1 MARALQKQV
10 GEVSFFGPVHPWQK
24 IAGKIEGRLSRRLM
38 GKKYDYTHSLGLA
51 KAYAKAFA
59 RKLSGQ
65 NFDLIVAPAASTET
79 AFLETKIPIV
89 YVSDAT
95 FARLV
100 NYYPGFSNLLE
111 RSALQGNEIE
121 HQAIQKAAL
130 ALFSSEWA
138 AASALNEYAANP
150 ARVFVA
156 PFGANLDEIPDEKDA
171 LQRKKNPVCRLLF
184 LARSW
189 ERKGG
194 QIAFQAL
201 LTLEETGL
209 AALLVVCGCTPPPG
223 IFHPWL
229 KVIPSLD
236 KNKADQNRQL
246 TELFLSSDYMLVPT
260 RADCTPIVFCE
271 AAAFGLPVITTDT
284 GGVSGVVR
292 NGENGYMLPYYAK
305 GAEYA
310 RLITEIYHDDERYYK
325 LVRKSRQAFEERL
338 NWDVWARTVKQLIA
352 EKLGIK

>member
-1 MARALQKQV
+1 
-10 GEVSFFGPVHPWQK
+10 
-24 IAGKIEGRLSRRLM
+24 
-38 GKKYDYTHSLGLA
+38 
-51 KAYAKAFA
+51 
-59 RKLSGQ
+59 
-65 NFDLIVAPAASTET
+65 
-79 AFLETKIPIV
+79 
-89 YVSDAT
+89 
-95 FARLV
+95 
-100 NYYPGFSNLLE
+100 
-111 RSALQGNEIE
+111 
-121 HQAIQKAAL
+121 
-130 ALFSSEWA
+130 
-138 AASALNEYAANP
+138 
-150 ARVFVA
+150 
-156 PFGANLDEIPDEKDA
+156 
-171 LQRKKNPVCRLLF
+171 
-184 LARSW
+184 
-189 ERKGG
+189 
-194 QIAFQAL
+194 